1 MRMSLPADLQIL
13 QDQLDDAERDAQHV
27 AAGLSEEL
35 GKWRPSQSSWS
46 VAECLDHLALTNR
59 FYLAAMRT
67 PSVRAREQG
76 KLRRRPAKPGWI
88 GGLFVR
94 SLEPP
99 AKMRIKAPK
108 SIQPRSELALADA
121 LANFCDEQN
130 QVRAFLRTYGD
141 LDLAGLHFANPFI
154 PGIRFT
160 LATGLH
166 IISVHERRHLW
177 QARRVRESAEAALK

>member
-1 MRMSLPADLQIL
+1 MSVPADIQIL
-13 QDQLDDAERDAQHV
+13 HDQLDDAERDARQL
-27 AAGLSEEL
+27 AAGPSDEL
-35 GKWRPSQSSWS
+35 GNWRPTPGSWT
-46 VAECLDHLALTNR
+46 VAECLDHLAITNR
-59 FYLAAMRT
+59 YYLAAMSA
-67 PSVRAREQG
+67 PALRAREQG
-76 KLRRRPAKPGWI
+76 RLRRRPAKPGWI
-88 GGLFVR
+88 GGMFVR

-108 SIQPRSELALADA
+108 KIQPRSAPPLADA
-121 LANFCDEQN
+121 LAGFCDEQN
-130 QVRAFLRTYGD
+130 QVRAFLRDYGA